1 MRHNGWVFYQ
11 GGDQTVYWSD
21 AWSIAHG
28 HVPEAEVGF
37 AWSYLLSPVALL
49 FGSNLLSAL
58 PMLIALQVVVLMP
71 IALFCVYGIAARIG
85 GRLLGYLA
93 AALWVVAPYAAIPL
107 WDHRYHAKYVEQ
119 FLPQAF
125 GFTGLA
131 DYVSMVCVLVAA
143 YFCMRVLDE
152 GAWVDGALG
161 GLAAGFAI
169 ATKPANALFLG
180 GPLLA
185 FLAARRSAP
194 RSRRRSRARWAP
206 GRRPAGRSA
215 PAARSGGWPWQ

>member
-1 MRHNGWVFYQ
+1 
-11 GGDQTVYWSD
+11 
-21 AWSIAHG
+21 
-28 HVPEAEVGF
+28 
-37 AWSYLLSPVALL
+37 
-49 FGSNLLSAL
+49 
-58 PMLIALQVVVLMP
+58 MLIALQVVVLMP
-71 IALFCVYGIAARIG
+71 IALLCVYGIAARIG

-161 GLAAGFAI
+161 GLAAGFAV

-185 FLAARRSAP
+185 FLAARRLPPRFALARAMGPALAALALWKLKGLGHLPFLTPAP
-194 RSRRRSRARWAP
+194 KALAAGTGSIAAP
-206 GRRPAGRSA
+206 GL
-215 PAARSGGWPWQ
+215 